1 MLHSPVALADPGC
14 LAVFLESKF
23 NYVLSWTEV
32 RVASDCIWGTPP
44 IDRSRHLLTDEFL
57 LIFSWAY
64 RRSSMVLPFHCK
76 IISVFL
82 NTSFTL
88 SFLPGLP
95 IIHHFL
101 SFGEKPNSGPRV
113 LKMSH
118 HFLISVVEPVPPV
131 SSANEHCFAVDTTCR
146 LVIRGRILRTQRAI
160 AIESPCVVPSALWQ
174 DPLSADDKLILV
186 SKSWSRK

>member
-1 MLHSPVALADPGC
+1 MLHSPVALADPRC

-32 RVASDCIWGTPP
+32 RAASDCIWGTPP

-64 RRSSMVLPFHCK
+64 LQWFFPSIVI

-88 SFLPGLP
+88 SFLPGLA

-101 SFGEKPNSGPRV
+101 SFGEKPKSGPRL
-113 LKMSH
+113 LKMFH
-118 HFLISVVEPVPPV
+118 HFLISVVEPVPSA

-146 LVIRGRILRTQRAI
+146 LVIRGRILGTQRAI

-186 SKSWSRK
+186 FKSWSRK

>member
-1 MLHSPVALADPGC
+1 MFWAELRWEWPLTVSEELRQLTEADTFSLTNSSWYYREPIAALQWFFPSI
-14 LAVFLESKF
+14 V
-23 NYVLSWTEV
+23 
-32 RVASDCIWGTPP
+32 I
-44 IDRSRHLLTDEFL
+44 
-57 LIFSWAY
+57 
-64 RRSSMVLPFHCK
+64 

-88 SFLPGLP
+88 SFLPGLA

-101 SFGEKPNSGPRV
+101 SFGEKPKSGPRV

-118 HFLISVVEPVPPV
+118 HFLISLVEPVPPA

-146 LVIRGRILRTQRAI
+146 LVIRGRILETQRAI